1 MKSSEMNLGRSS
13 SRALIVRVF
22 SSFFFFFFLTLL
34 LAAPGTCSAQDFK
47 KQVIYQIVTDRF
59 FNGDTSNDNPSQ
71 SAGLFDSTQ
80 ANWFAYW
87 GGDLAGIQQKMA
99 YLQGM
104 GVTAIWIS
112 PTVDNENLSM
122 SSGAPISAPYHGYDA
137 RDFMRVEEHFGSS
150 TNSWTAFDNL
160 VAAAHQNGI
169 KIIVDWAN
177 NHSNYNGGGEFGAL
191 YNNGVFMA
199 SDTNDPNGYFHH
211 NANISD
217 YNDRYQL
224 QYYTLVGL
232 EDLNQENST
241 IDNYLKTAM
250 QQFQSHGVDGFRLD
264 AIKHVTWGWE
274 YSLANSLFNNAPSF
288 LYGEWYNNNSGD
300 ALYHDAYKF
309 ANKSGIGEL
318 DFGINSAVRDVFAGN
333 NNFSE
338 IDGAITA
345 EDGNF
350 TWSNDLVTFFDSH
363 DESRLL
369 TLNNNNNRLHEAMAF
384 LLTCRGIPVILYG
397 DEQYLHNDTNNGNDP
412 YDRVW
417 MSSFSTTTTAY
428 QLINKLATL
437 RQSSN
442 DALAYG
448 GFQQR
453 WINNDV
459 YIYERKF
466 FNDVVLVAINKN
478 DTTGYAISGLL
489 TALPAGTYSD
499 YLGGLLGGSGLTVS
513 TGSGGNNP
521 ANNFTLP
528 AHTVAVWQAV
538 GTPAVPEVG
547 SIGPTVGQPGMKVT
561 IAGKGF
567 GTSTGQVLFGATA
580 GTVSSWSDSAVT
592 FTVPSV
598 ANGVYQ
604 LQLKNSSGTAANTI
618 QFTVLTAKL
627 IPVTFTVNNATPTNM
642 GDYIFLTGSTIELG
656 NWGTTFDTA
665 VGPML
670 APNYPNWFLNASVP
684 AGTVIQFKFIKIAAN
699 GTVTWE
705 NGANHQYTVPTSG
718 TGSVNVGWQY

>member
-1 MKSSEMNLGRSS
+1 MTLPRF
-13 SRALIVRVF
+13 RFVPVFTATFLALIC
-22 SSFFFFFFLTLL
+22 
-34 LAAPGTCSAQDFK
+34 LAKAQDFK

-71 SAGLFDSTQ
+71 SAGLFDSTRT
-80 ANWFAYW
+80 NWFAYW
-87 GGDLAGIQQKMA
+87 GGDLAGIQQKMS
-99 YLQGM
+99 YIKGM

-112 PTVDNENLSM
+112 PTVDNENLNLNT
-122 SSGAPISAPYHGYDA
+122 SSPISAPYHGYDA
-137 RDFMRVEEHFGSS
+137 RDFMRVEEHFGNSS
-150 TNSWTAFDNL
+150 NSWTAFNNL
-160 VAAAHQNGI
+160 VTAAHINGI
-169 KIIVDWAN
+169 KVIVDWAN
-177 NHSNYNGGGEFGAL
+177 NHSNYNAGGEFGAL

-199 SDTNDPNGYFHH
+199 SDSNDPHGYFHH
-211 NANISD
+211 NPNIAD

-232 EDLNQENST
+232 EDLNQENAT
-241 IDNYLKTAM
+241 IDSYLKTAIH
-250 QQFQSHGVDGFRLD
+250 QFQTHGADGFRFD

-274 YSLANSLFNNAPSF
+274 YSLANSVFNQSPSF
-288 LYGEWYNNNSGD
+288 LFGEWYNNNPSD
-300 ALYHDAYKF
+300 PLYHDAYKF

-318 DFGINSAVRDVFAGN
+318 DFGVNTAVRDVFAGN

-338 IDGAITA
+338 IDGNISA
-345 EDGNF
+345 ENSNF
-350 TWSNDLVTFFDSH
+350 AWNNDLVTFFDSH

-369 TLNNNNNRLHEAMAF
+369 TLNNSNNRLHEAMAF

-417 MSSFSTTTTAY
+417 MSSFNTGTTAY
-428 QLINKLATL
+428 QLISKLATL

-466 FNDVVLVAINKN
+466 FNEVVLVAINKN

-499 YLGGLLGGSGLTVS
+499 YLGGLLGGSGLTVTS
-513 TGSGGNNP
+513 GSGGNNP

-528 AHTVAVWQAV
+528 AHTVAVWEAV
-538 GTPAVPEVG
+538 GTPSAPEVG
-547 SIGPTVGQPGMKVT
+547 SIGPTVGQAGMKVT
-561 IAGKGF
+561 IGGKGF
-567 GTSTGQVLFGATA
+567 GTSTGQVLFGTTA
-580 GTVSSWSDSAVT
+580 GTVQTWSDSSAT
-592 FTVPSV
+592 FTVPGV
-598 ANGVYQ
+598 TNGIYQ
-604 LQLKNSSGTAANTI
+604 VQLKNSSGTVANTI
-618 QFTVLTAKL
+618 QFTVLTGQL
-627 IPVTFTVNNATPTNM
+627 IPVTFTVNNATPTNT

-670 APNYPNWFLNASVP
+670 DPNYPNWFLNASLP
-684 AGTVIQFKFIKIAAN
+684 AGARVQFKFIKIAAN

-705 NGANHQYTVPTSG
+705 NGSNHQYTVPSSG
-718 TGSVNVGWQY
+718 TGSVNVNWQY

>member
-1 MKSSEMNLGRSS
+1 MRSP
-13 SRALIVRVF
+13 RFRFVLLFAATVLALIPVVE
-22 SSFFFFFFLTLL
+22 
-34 LAAPGTCSAQDFK
+34 AQDFK

-59 FNGDTSNDNPSQ
+59 FNGDTTNDNPSQ
-71 SAGLFDSTQ
+71 SAGLFDSTKT
-80 ANWFAYW
+80 NWFAYW
-87 GGDLAGIQQKMA
+87 GGDLAGIQAKMS
-99 YLQGM
+99 YIKGM

-122 SSGAPISAPYHGYDA
+122 SSAPPISAPYHGYDA
-137 RDFMRVEEHFGSS
+137 RDFMRVEEHFGGS
-150 TNSWTAFDNL
+150 TNSWTAFNNL
-160 VAAAHQNGI
+160 VTAAHSNGI
-169 KIIVDWAN
+169 KVIVDWSN
-177 NHSNYNGGGEFGAL
+177 NHSNYNGGGELGAL

-199 SDTNDPNGYFHH
+199 SDSTDPNGYFHH
-211 NANISD
+211 NPNIAD

-232 EDLNQENST
+232 EDLNQENAT

-250 QQFQSHGVDGFRLD
+250 HQFQTHGADGFRLD
-264 AIKHVTWGWE
+264 AIKHATWGWE
-274 YSLANSLFNNAPSF
+274 YSLANSVFNQAPSF
-288 LYGEWYNNNSGD
+288 LFGEWYNNNPSD
-300 ALYHDAYKF
+300 PLYHDAYKF

-318 DFGINSAVRDVFAGN
+318 DFGVNTAVRDVFASN
-333 NNFSE
+333 NSFSE
-338 IDGAITA
+338 IDGNVSA
-345 EDGNF
+345 ENSNF
-350 TWSNDLVTFFDSH
+350 TWNNDLVTFFDSH

-397 DEQYLHNDTNNGNDP
+397 DEQYLHNDTNGGNDP

-417 MSSFSTTTTAY
+417 MNSFSTTTTAY

-437 RQSSN
+437 RQGSN
-442 DALAYG
+442 GALAYG

-459 YIYERKF
+459 YIYERRF

-478 DTTGYAISGLL
+478 DTTGYAISGLF

-499 YLGGLLGGSGLTVS
+499 YLSGLLGGSSLTVT

-528 AHTVAVWQAV
+528 SHTVAVWQSV
-538 GTPAVPEVG
+538 GTPAAPEVG
-547 SIGPTVGQPGMKVT
+547 SIGPTVGQSGMKVM

-567 GTSTGQVLFGATA
+567 GTSTGQVLFGTTA
-580 GTVSSWSDSAVT
+580 ASIQSWSDTSVT
-592 FTVPSV
+592 FTVPGV
-598 ANGVYQ
+598 GNGVYQ
-604 LQLKNSSGTAANTI
+604 VQLKNSSGTAANTI
-618 QFTVLTAKL
+618 QFTVLTGQL
-627 IPVTFTVNNATPTNM
+627 IPVTFTVNNATPTNV

-656 NWGTTFDTA
+656 TWGTTFDTA
-665 VGPML
+665 IGPML
-670 APNYPNWFLNASVP
+670 APSYPNWFLNASLP
-684 AGTVIQFKFIKIAAN
+684 AGATVQFKFIKIAAN

-705 NGANHQYTVPTSG
+705 NGSNHQYTVPTSS
-718 TGSVNVGWQY
+718 TGFVNVNWQY

>member
-1 MKSSEMNLGRSS
+1 MTSPRSRFVLVFTATVLALGSS
-13 SRALIVRVF
+13 IH
-22 SSFFFFFFLTLL
+22 
-34 LAAPGTCSAQDFK
+34 AQDFK

-59 FNGDTSNDNPSQ
+59 FNDDATNDNPSQ

-80 ANWFAYW
+80 TNWFAYW
-87 GGDLAGIQQKMA
+87 GGDLAGIQQKMS
-99 YLQGM
+99 YIKGM

-112 PTVDNENLSM
+112 PTVDNENLNM
-122 SSGAPISAPYHGYDA
+122 ASGTPISAPYHGYDA
-137 RDFMRVEEHFGSS
+137 RDFMRVEEHFGDSS
-150 TNSWTAFDNL
+150 NSWTAFNNL
-160 VAAAHQNGI
+160 VTAAHNNGI
-169 KIIVDWAN
+169 KVIVDWAN

-199 SDTNDPNGYFHH
+199 SDSNDPNGYFHH
-211 NANISD
+211 NPNIAD

-232 EDLNQENST
+232 EDLNQENATVDS
-241 IDNYLKTAM
+241 YLKTAM
-250 QQFQSHGVDGFRLD
+250 HQFQTHGADGFRLD

-274 YSLANSLFNNAPSF
+274 YSLANSVFNQSPSF
-288 LYGEWYNNNSGD
+288 LFGEWYNNNSSD
-300 ALYHDAYKF
+300 PLYHDAYKF

-318 DFGINSAVRDVFAGN
+318 DFGINTAVRDVFAGN

-338 IDGAITA
+338 IDGNIST
-345 EDGNF
+345 ENTNF
-350 TWSNDLVTFFDSH
+350 FWNNDLVTFFDSH

-412 YDRVW
+412 YNRVW
-417 MSSFSTTTTAY
+417 MSSYSTTTTAY

-478 DTTGYAISGLL
+478 DTTGYAISGLF

-499 YLGGLLGGSGLTVS
+499 YLGGLLGGSGLTVTS
-513 TGSGGNNP
+513 GSGGNNP
-521 ANNFTLP
+521 ANNFTLS

-538 GTPAVPEVG
+538 GTPSAPEVG
-547 SIGPTVGQPGMKVT
+547 SIGPTAGQAGMKVT
-561 IAGKGF
+561 VAGKGF
-567 GTSTGQVLFGATA
+567 GSSTGQVLFGTTG
-580 GTVSSWSDSAVT
+580 GTVQTWSDTSVT

-598 ANGVYQ
+598 GNGIYQ
-604 LQLKNSSGTAANTI
+604 VQLKNSSGTAANTI
-618 QFTVLTAKL
+618 QFTVLTAQL
-627 IPVTFTVNNATPTNM
+627 VPVTFTVNNATPTNT
-642 GDYIFLTGSTIELG
+642 GDYIFLTGNTIELG

-665 VGPML
+665 IGPML
-670 APNYPNWFLNASVP
+670 DPNYPNWFLNTSMP
-684 AGTVIQFKFIKIAAN
+684 AGTQIQFKFIKVAAN

-705 NGANHQYTVPTSG
+705 NGSNHQYTVPASG
-718 TGSVNVGWQY
+718 TGSVNVNWQY

>member
-1 MKSSEMNLGRSS
+1 MTSPRSRFVLVFTAAVLALVSS
-13 SRALIVRVF
+13 IH
-22 SSFFFFFFLTLL
+22 
-34 LAAPGTCSAQDFK
+34 AQDFK

-59 FNGDTSNDNPSQ
+59 FNGDTTNDNPSQ

-80 ANWFAYW
+80 TNWFAYW
-87 GGDLAGIQQKMA
+87 GGDLAGIQQKMS
-99 YLQGM
+99 YIKGM

-112 PTVDNENLSM
+112 PTVDNENLNM
-122 SSGAPISAPYHGYDA
+122 ASGTPISAPYHGYDA
-137 RDFMRVEEHFGSS
+137 RDFMRVEEHFGDSS
-150 TNSWTAFDNL
+150 NSWTAFNNL
-160 VAAAHQNGI
+160 VTAAHNNGI
-169 KIIVDWAN
+169 KVIVDWAN

-199 SDTNDPNGYFHH
+199 SDSNDPNGYFHH
-211 NANISD
+211 NPNIAD

-232 EDLNQENST
+232 EDLNQENATVDS
-241 IDNYLKTAM
+241 YLKTAM
-250 QQFQSHGVDGFRLD
+250 HQFQTHGADGFRLD

-274 YSLANSLFNNAPSF
+274 YSLANSVFNQAPSF
-288 LYGEWYNNNSGD
+288 LFGEWYNNNSSD
-300 ALYHDAYKF
+300 PLYHDAYKF

-318 DFGINSAVRDVFAGN
+318 DFGINTAVRDVFAGN

-338 IDGAITA
+338 IDGNIST
-345 EDGNF
+345 ENTNF
-350 TWSNDLVTFFDSH
+350 FWNNDLVTFFDSH

-412 YDRVW
+412 YNRVW
-417 MSSFSTTTTAY
+417 MSSFNTGTPAY
-428 QLINKLATL
+428 QLINKLASL

-466 FNDVVLVAINKN
+466 FNDVALVAINKN
-478 DTTGYAISGLL
+478 DTTGYAISGLF

-499 YLGGLLGGSGLTVS
+499 YLGGLLGGSGLTV
-513 TGSGGNNP
+513 TFGSGGNNP
-521 ANNFTLP
+521 ANNFTLS

-538 GTPAVPEVG
+538 GTPSAPEVG
-547 SIGPTVGQPGMKVT
+547 SIGPTAGQAGMKVT
-561 IAGKGF
+561 VAGKGF
-567 GTSTGQVLFGATA
+567 GSSTGQVLFGTTG
-580 GTVSSWSDSAVT
+580 GTVQTWSDTSAT

-598 ANGVYQ
+598 GNGIYQ
-604 LQLKNSSGTAANTI
+604 VQLKNSSGTAANTI
-618 QFTVLTAKL
+618 QFTVLTAQL
-627 IPVTFTVNNATPTNM
+627 VPVTFTVNNATPTNT
-642 GDYIFLTGSTIELG
+642 GDYIFLTGNKIELG

-665 VGPML
+665 IGPML
-670 APNYPNWFLNASVP
+670 DPNYPNWFLNTSMP
-684 AGTVIQFKFIKIAAN
+684 AGTQIQFKFIKVAAN

-705 NGANHQYTVPTSG
+705 NGSNHQYTVPASG
-718 TGSVNVGWQY
+718 TGSVNVNWQY